1 MRSRKPSGSKRG
13 SGWKYNRLLYSSTA
27 RSRES
32 GDGTTP
38 VAEEALFDTK
48 LSALCILKGRAY
60 HCAETLSLMLTA
72 FIRREVLST
81 IELVLFVCLGK
92 ESGVKTEPLL
102 EEGA

>member
-1 MRSRKPSGSKRG
+1 MRPRKPSGSKRG

-27 RSRES
+27 WSRES

-38 VAEEALFDTK
+38 VAEEALFDTPSGTSCG
-48 LSALCILKGRAY
+48 LEGRAY
-60 HCAETLSLMLTA
+60 HDAEAPSLMLTM